1 LTGQKMDYE
10 YMEKPRDGDHICYM
24 SNLKRFKSHYP
35 QWEISKSLD
44 DIFIE
49 ISNAWKIRL
58 AD

>member
-1 LTGQKMDYE
+1 
-10 YMEKPRDGDHICYM
+10 M